1 MSFGGFIQANTQV
14 IVTIG
19 PFVDVGDGFT
29 PETGITLG
37 AADEAELLKHGSTSV
52 VDISGATWA
61 AVTNCD
67 GYYSLTLTTSHTD
80 TEGLMTIVVQD
91 DSVCLPVKMTFQVI
105 AQAAWASLITAKDTG
120 FMDIN
125 VKAVSEDTTAAD
137 NLELITE
144 ISNITSLSVEADGM
158 VHADMK
164 EVEGGD
170 ATDAL
175 QAGAQAAIEA
185 NNLDHLAKTATA
197 APDMTTEVA
206 DNTILSRMLAN
217 GDTSAFDPSTDGLQ
231 PFRDHVGDGTNLTEA
246 GGDGDHLTEAGGDG
260 DHLTEAGG
268 TGDQLTAIP
277 WNAAW
282 DAEVESEVDDA
293 LGGGTGTAL
302 TAIPWNAAWDAEVQS
317 ECADALTAYGAATSS
332 DVTTVQNN
340 ATGEISVDNILEIPA
355 SGEAANVKPIEFFFK
370 DTQGNMEAPDA
381 APTISAVN
389 EDDTSR
395 DGNLSST
402 TMSLVSTGRYKV
414 TYSVADSHAAESLRF
429 TVSVVE
435 GSATRL
441 YQRTVLVQDEIGNK
455 IDALYTAFLSTSA
468 ELAGAPAHNASI
480 IDKIEFMFMNMKNEN
495 VADNSGTPA
504 TISIS
509 NNAGSAIA
517 TANVTQ
523 TADTST
529 KAQYS

>member
-1 MSFGGFIQANTQV
+1 MYNAGDFDTTETVIIPINTFTSDDPTASCTITDFAAGDVEIHKDGSTTQRSSDSGVSVSINFDGITGNHIISIDLSDDTDAGFYANGSRYLVRIEGVTVDAGTLNAWVGGFS
-14 IVTIG
+14 IG
-19 PFVDVGDGFT
+19 C
-29 PETGITLG
+29 TLR
-37 AADEAELLKHGSTSV
+37 
-52 VDISGATWA
+52 
-61 AVTNCD
+61 
-67 GYYSLTLTTSHTD
+67 
-80 TEGLMTIVVQD
+80 
-91 DSVCLPVKMTFQVI
+91 P
-105 AQAAWASLITAKDTG
+105 
-120 FMDIN
+120 
-125 VKAVSEDTTAAD
+125 TTAGRK
-137 NLELITE
+137 LTIE
-144 ISNITSLSVEADGM
+144 SDGM
-158 VHADMK
+158 AHADVK

-175 QAGAQAAIEA
+175 QAGAQAALEA

-197 APDMTTEVA
+197 GADMTTEVV
-206 DNTILSRMLAN
+206 DNTILSRILAN
-217 GDTSAFDPSTDGLQ
+217 GDTSAFVPSTDGLQ
-231 PFRDHVGDGTNLTEA
+231 PIRDHIGDGTNLTEA

-268 TGDQLTAIP
+268 TGDQLTAVP

-293 LGGGTGTAL
+293 IGGGTGTAL

-340 ATGEISVDNILEIPA
+340 ATGEISADDIFEIPA
-355 SGEAANVKPIEFFFK
+355 SGEAAEVKPIEFFFK

-389 EDDTSR
+389 EGDTSR

-429 TVSVVE
+429 TVSVTE
-435 GSATRL
+435 GGATRL
-441 YQRTVLVQDEIGNK
+441 YQKTVLVQDEIGNK

-480 IDKIEFMFMNMKNEN
+480 IDKIEFMFMNMKNQN

-504 TISIS
+504 TISVS